1 VESFAS
7 QYQGIH
13 MNADNHCFN
22 AKAGVFYLALLF
34 SLLACSKNPQLIE
47 NNDPDKYTVAN
58 DVLWASPE
66 GFDLTMDIYTPKT
79 GDAPY
84 PVVVMFHG
92 GGWLINDN
100 AIMDQAAA
108 YLATHGRYVI
118 CNVNYRLLSDNDNTV
133 TIDQT
138 VEDAFGAVLWV
149 KDHIGR
155 YQGDSARVAVTGDS
169 AGGHLAAMVV
179 NMGDRLSSNG
189 IAAKPFGFTP
199 SYLPAGLRAEEVAQ
213 QGGLTVQAAIPN
225 YGAFDFY
232 HSASEGFEGW
242 GNIFWLMSGSMPRGA
257 FGAGFNVTDNPELYK
272 SVSPVY
278 HIPDASQRALP
289 PQLVT
294 AGSEDTLVTPALV
307 KAYVSKLKEAGQPV
321 EYWEY
326 AGKPH
331 AYLDSGSNRI
341 LGTDFATDAPPALD
355 VMLRFLDSVFYPQ
368 P

>member
-1 VESFAS
+1 
-7 QYQGIH
+7 
-13 MNADNHCFN
+13 
-22 AKAGVFYLALLF
+22 
-34 SLLACSKNPQLIE
+34 
-47 NNDPDKYTVAN
+47 
-58 DVLWASPE
+58 
-66 GFDLTMDIYTPKT
+66 MDIYTPKT

-108 YLATHGRYVI
+108 YLATHGRYVV

-149 KDHIGR
+149 KDNIDR
-155 YQGDSARVAVTGDS
+155 YQGDSSRVAVTGDS
-169 AGGHLAAMVV
+169 AGGHLTAMVV
-179 NMGDRLSSNG
+179 NSGDRLSSNG
-189 IAAKPFGFTP
+189 FAAEPPGFTP
-199 SYLPAGLRAEEVAQ
+199 SYLPAGLSAEDVAQ
-213 QGGLTVQAAIPN
+213 QGGLGVQAAIPN
-225 YGAFDFY
+225 YGAFDLY
-232 HSASEGFEGW
+232 DSSVNGFESW
-242 GNIFWLMSGSMPRGA
+242 RNIFWLISGSLARGI
-257 FGAGFNVTDNPELYK
+257 FGDDFNVSDHPERYQAL
-272 SVSPVY
+272 SPIY
-278 HIPDASQRALP
+278 TIAQASQRAYP

-294 AGSEDTLVTPALV
+294 AGSEDTLVTPAAV
-307 KAYVSKLKEAGQPV
+307 KAYVSKLEAAGQPV

-326 AGKPH
+326 AGRGH

-341 LGTDFATDAPPALD
+341 MGTDFATDAPPALD